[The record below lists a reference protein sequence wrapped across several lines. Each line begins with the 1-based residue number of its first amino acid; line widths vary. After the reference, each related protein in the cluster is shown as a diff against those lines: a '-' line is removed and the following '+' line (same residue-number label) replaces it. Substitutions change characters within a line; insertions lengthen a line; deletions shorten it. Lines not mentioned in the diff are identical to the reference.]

1 MVECRELGL
10 RYGSRWVLRKISIQV
25 APGQSLAI
33 RGANGS
39 GKSSLIRIL
48 AGLHAPTEGT
58 VQKQGRL
65 GYLALDLHLYPSL
78 TARQHLEFASRVKG
92 ISSGSDLADF
102 GLSGH
107 EDNLVSTYSTGMR
120 TRLKFAMMM
129 LNDPDIL
136 LLDEPTAALD
146 EAGQELLAHHL
157 STRNDRVVLLA
168 TNDPSDLRF
177 ATHELTLA

>member
-10 RYGSRWVLRKISIQV
+10 RFGTRWVFRGLSFQV
-25 APGQSLAI
+25 ARGQSLAI

-39 GKSSLIRIL
+39 GKSSLLRIL
-48 AGLHAPTEGT
+48 SGLQAPTEGKI
-58 VQKQGRL
+58 QKEGRQ

-78 TARQHLEFASRVKG
+78 TARQHLDFAGQVKG
-92 ISSGSDLADF
+92 ITDGLDLADF
-102 GLSGH
+102 GLAGH
-107 EDNLVSTYSTGMR
+107 EDKLVGTYSTGMR

-129 LNDPDIL
+129 LDDPDIL

-157 STRNDRVVLLA
+157 TSRTDRAIILA
-168 TNDPSDLRF
+168 TNDPTDLRF
-177 ATHELTLA
+177 ATHEITLV